1 MVGSFCSKFW
11 VLNENRVGPEKGG
24 AKRPFI
30 CIIYTKNTL
39 FRDVVVQEV
48 AVKHVGIKGL
58 QLSLGHL
65 VTQHPLPDLGS
76 TRHHQLNKEQ
86 MSK

>member
-1 MVGSFCSKFW
+1 MS
-11 VLNENRVGPEKGG
+11 ENRVGPEKGG
-24 AKRPFI
+24 AKEAII

-48 AVKHVGIKGL
+48 AVEHVGIEGL

-76 TRHHQLNKEQ
+76 TRHHQLNKEHE
-86 MSK
+86 